1 MSKAMSYLKNMEIFE
16 TKRALQMS
24 AFLKNTVKPNYEI
37 NVCSISGFYFFFI
50 IIYYINKTAVKYFI
64 WLLDHQWP
72 TDHSLEICA
81 LKYSC

>member
-37 NVCSISGFYFFFI
+37 NVCSISGFYFLLLLFI
-50 IIYYINKTAVKYFI
+50 IIY
-64 WLLDHQWP
+64 
-72 TDHSLEICA
+72 
-81 LKYSC
+81 